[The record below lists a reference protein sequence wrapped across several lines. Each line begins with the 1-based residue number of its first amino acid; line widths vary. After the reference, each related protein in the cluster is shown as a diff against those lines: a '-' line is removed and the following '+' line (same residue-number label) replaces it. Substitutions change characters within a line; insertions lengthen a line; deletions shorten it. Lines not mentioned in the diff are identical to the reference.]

1 MRMETL
7 KRNLCFLFLSF
18 TLGLPGCKAGEI
30 DFDAMKSSE
39 EAFNKRQGQELII
52 QMPLRTMF
60 PNQPIRTLA
69 EAAGKGRL
77 TKLEE
82 LVKQGVDVNARGNN
96 DATPLFW
103 ALRNSNLKGFTRLLE
118 LGADPNLLFADGSV
132 MHWATM
138 HEDVAFLK
146 VALEHGGDPNLRA
159 GQLGET
165 PLFLTVG
172 LEGDNRK
179 EHRQLLL
186 DSGANINIRTVDDSS
201 YMPIGG
207 NTPIMKAAGLG
218 RFNVVYELLE
228 LGADY
233 KIKNDSGRDLTDRV
247 GQKRGAF
254 ISGSQQEKDLQ
265 RVIDWLSERGV
276 EIPPRE

>member
-1 MRMETL
+1 MRMDTL
-7 KRNLCFLFLSF
+7 KRNLCFLFFSF

-60 PNQPIRTLA
+60 PNQPVRALA

-82 LVKQGVDVNARGNN
+82 LVEQGVDVNARGNN

-118 LGADPNLLFADGSV
+118 LGADPDLLFADGSV

-218 RFNVVYELLE
+218 RFNIVYELLE

-233 KIKNDSGRDLTDRV
+233 KIKNDSGHDLTDRV

-265 RVIDWLSERGV
+265 KVIDWLSERGV
-276 EIPPRE
+276 ETPPRE

>member
-1 MRMETL
+1 M
-7 KRNLCFLFLSF
+7 SF
-18 TLGLPGCKAGEI
+18 TLNVSGCKAGEI

-39 EAFNKRQGQELII
+39 EAFNKRQRQELVI
-52 QMPLRTMF
+52 QMPLKTMF
-60 PNQPIRTLA
+60 QDQQVRALA

-77 TKLEE
+77 KKLEE
-82 LVKQGVDVNARGNN
+82 LVDQGVDVNARGKN
-96 DATPLFW
+96 DATPLYW

-218 RFNVVYELLE
+218 RFNIVYELLE

-233 KIKNDSGRDLTDRV
+233 KIKNDSGHDLTDRV

-265 RVIDWLSERGV
+265 KVIDWLSERGV